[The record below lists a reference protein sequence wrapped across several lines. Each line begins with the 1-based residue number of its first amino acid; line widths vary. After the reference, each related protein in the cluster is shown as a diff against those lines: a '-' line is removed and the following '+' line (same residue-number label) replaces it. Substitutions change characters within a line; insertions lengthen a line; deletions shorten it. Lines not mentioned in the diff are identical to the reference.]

1 MYARVITFQY
11 QPGKVEEALHLL
23 RESVVPELRQ
33 QAGFRGA
40 TNLVDWGNNKVVGI
54 TLWQSEDDLQASGMS
69 KLQARF
75 ATISTFLAAAPL
87 VETYEVSDE
96 QRC

>member
-11 QPGKVEEALHLL
+11 QPGKMDEGLDIL

-33 QAGFRGA
+33 QAGFAGA
-40 TNLVDWGNNKVVGI
+40 TNLVDRSSNKVVGI
-54 TLWQSEDDLQASGMS
+54 TLWQSEGDLQASGMG

-75 ATISTFLAAAPL
+75 AKIISYLAAAPL
-87 VETYEVSDE
+87 VENYEVTDKE
-96 QRC
+96 